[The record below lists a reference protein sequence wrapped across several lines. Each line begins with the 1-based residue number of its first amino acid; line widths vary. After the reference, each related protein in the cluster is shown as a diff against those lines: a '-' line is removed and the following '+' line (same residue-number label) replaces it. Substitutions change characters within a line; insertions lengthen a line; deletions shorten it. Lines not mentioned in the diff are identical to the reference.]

1 MNPHYSAANL
11 KKYCAPKKDRAIVL
25 LSVTIAVFL
34 FDWFIFPLPRGSHLL
49 LAYLLTMLPPLSYT
63 WEELRIGKETIS
75 KHIWGL
81 KCICRLDYKT
91 AYVRSVVLGRRQ
103 CTVFSSIDLADKDNS
118 AIKRAI
124 REKKA
129 IIFLS
134 DPQMQKDFPDLFAR
148 EQAVRPP
155 VSPDQ

>member
-1 MNPHYSAANL
+1 MNLHSANL
-11 KKYCAPKKDRAIVL
+11 KTYHAPKKDRTIVL
-25 LSVTIAVFL
+25 LSVIVAVFL
-34 FDWFIFPLPRGSHLL
+34 FDWFILPLPRGSHLL
-49 LAYLLTMLPPLSYT
+49 LAYLVTILPPLSYT
-63 WEELRIGKETIS
+63 WDELRIGKETIS

-81 KCICRLDYKT
+81 KCVCRLDYKT

-118 AIKRAI
+118 AIRQAI

-129 IIFLS
+129 IIFLP

-155 VSPDQ
+155 VSADQ